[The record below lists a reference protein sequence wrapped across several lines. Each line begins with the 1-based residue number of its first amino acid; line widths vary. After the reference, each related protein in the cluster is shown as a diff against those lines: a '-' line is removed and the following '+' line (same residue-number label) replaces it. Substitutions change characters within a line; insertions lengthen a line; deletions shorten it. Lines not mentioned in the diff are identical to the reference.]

1 MRIESAESPEAIGM
15 VRELFVEY
23 SESVGVG
30 FCFQGFAEELA
41 TLPGEYARPWG
52 RLFLAFDDM
61 QQVAGCG
68 ALRRIDAQTC
78 EMRRFYVRSA
88 FRGKG
93 FGRELIHPLIDSAR
107 EIGYVRMRLDT
118 LPSMAKAIAIY
129 RSLGFEEIAPYRTN
143 PVPGAL
149 FFERRL

>member
-1 MRIESAESPEAIGM
+1 MRIESAESPETIGV

-30 FCFQGFAEELA
+30 FCFQGFTEELA
-41 TLPGEYARPWG
+41 QLPGEYARPWG

-61 QQVAGCG
+61 QVAGCG

-78 EMRRFYVRSA
+78 EMKRFYVRSA

-93 FGRELIHPLIDSAR
+93 FGRELIHALIGSAR
-107 EIGYVRMRLDT
+107 EIGYARMRLDT
-118 LPSMAKAIAIY
+118 LPSMTKAIAIY

-143 PVPGAL
+143 PVRGAL
-149 FFERRL
+149 FFERRM

>member
-1 MRIESAESPEAIGM
+1 MQIESAESPEAIGA

-30 FCFQGFAEELA
+30 FCFQGFTEELA
-41 TLPGEYARPWG
+41 QLPGEYARPWG

-61 QQVAGCG
+61 QVAGCG

-78 EMRRFYVRSA
+78 EMKRFYVRSA

-93 FGRELIHPLIDSAR
+93 FGRELIHALIDSAR
-107 EIGYVRMRLDT
+107 EIGYARMRLDT
-118 LPSMAKAIAIY
+118 LPSMTKAIAIY

>member
-1 MRIESAESPEAIGM
+1 MRIESAESPEAIGV

-30 FCFQGFAEELA
+30 FCFQGFTEELA
-41 TLPGEYARPWG
+41 QLPGEYARPWG

-61 QQVAGCG
+61 QVAGCG
-68 ALRRIDAQTC
+68 ALRQIDAQTC
-78 EMRRFYVRSA
+78 EMKRFYVRPA

-93 FGRELIHPLIDSAR
+93 FGRELIHALIDSAR
-107 EIGYVRMRLDT
+107 EIGYARMRLDT
-118 LPSMAKAIAIY
+118 LPSMTKAIAIY
-129 RSLGFEEIAPYRTN
+129 RSLGFEEIAPYQTN

-149 FFERRL
+149 FFECRL